1 MSKMFALGIALTA
14 KDMFSPAFSSLGSAI
29 RNSTKDLKNFGTAS
43 AAIGTGLK
51 GAQLATQGAVG
62 EVIKSF
68 ADLEDAKIQ
77 LQNTLMKS
85 DGSVSPFFK
94 GINDEATKLGN
105 ALPGTTADF
114 YAMASKLKSLGVEE
128 QSIIGG
134 ALKSAAYLGVVLKI
148 PYEEAAVSTAKFK
161 EALGIADGDLLTFI
175 DDIQRLSHMGVQVG
189 EMSFAFSKVGATMKG
204 LGMMGLKAARDV
216 EPLIG
221 ILIKSG
227 FSGETVGT
235 NLGNMIE
242 SAVNFKGSKELTKQG
257 IELTFNDTTGKFL
270 GIENMIKELEKLKD
284 IESDAARLNV
294 LESLFGK
301 GEAASMAN
309 VLIQKGTGGIDEFN
323 KKLKEQADLNMRVG
337 NTTKSLRNTWEALT
351 GTFSNLL
358 AFIGEGIAPELKSV
372 TNFFGEATAA
382 LADLTQEYPIVTKF
396 IGGALVGFVAL
407 TGGLGTAAIA
417 VSMFTTVLG
426 VLGVTSMATFG
437 WIFAGAAL
445 IAGAATLIADNW
457 SSVSPVF
464 SELWGNIQEWF
475 TGLDPLFNA
484 IGDLFVAISQPLA
497 DIGSFIV
504 STIGSIVSTVFT
516 LLRPVFTFVFGMLGA
531 LIQGWVSFIT
541 FFVSALTVGVQAA
554 TYLFAPLFSFVGD
567 SITFLVEKF
576 NALASF
582 ILDTF
587 TGAATAIYAQFEP
600 LFTWIGGKFQWIMD
614 TVGGIKAFFGAENT
628 AQAQT
633 QKAPGADIVA
643 KAANIPVQGS
653 TSNSVSVTI
662 QNPNFNSPEEANRT
676 QNQIDEQV
684 RKALRE
690 IQRDQADRSYGD

>member
-29 RNSTKDLKNFGTAS
+29 RNSTKDLKNFGTAT

-85 DGSVSPFFK
+85 DGSISPLFK
-94 GINDEATKLGN
+94 EINDEAMKLGN

-134 ALKSAAYLGVVLKI
+134 ALKSSAYLGVVLKI
-148 PYEEAAVSTAKFK
+148 PYEEAATATAKFK
-161 EALGIADGDLLTFI
+161 EALGIADDDLLTFI

-221 ILIKSG
+221 LLIKSG

-242 SAVNFKGSKELTKQG
+242 SAVNFKGSKELNKQG
-257 IELTFNDTTGKFL
+257 IDLTFNDTSGKFL
-270 GIENMIKELEKLKD
+270 GIQNMIKELEKLKD
-284 IESDAARLNV
+284 IESDASRLNV

-309 VLIQKGTGGIDEFN
+309 VLIQKGTSGVDEFN

-358 AFIGEGIAPELKSV
+358 AFLGEGIAPELKSV
-372 TNFFGEATAA
+372 TNFLGDTTAA
-382 LADLTQEYPIVTKF
+382 LADLTQEYPMVTKF
-396 IGGALVGFVAL
+396 LGGALVGFVAL

-417 VSMFTTVLG
+417 VSMFTTVLT
-426 VLGVTSMATFG
+426 VLGIASFATFG
-437 WIFAGAAL
+437 WIVAGVAL
-445 IAGAATLIADNW
+445 VAGAATLLVAYWEPI
-457 SSVSPVF
+457 SSWF
-464 SELWGNIQEWF
+464 SSMW
-475 TGLDPLFNA
+475 TGLFQPIN
-484 IGDLFVAISQPLA
+484 IGEIF
-497 DIGSFIV
+497 
-504 STIGSIVSTVFT
+504 GSIVSTAMEK
-516 LLRPVFTFVFGMLGA
+516 FG
-531 LIQGWVSFIT
+531 S
-541 FFVSALTVGVQAA
+541 
-554 TYLFAPLFSFVGD
+554 LFS
-567 SITFLVEKF
+567 
-576 NALASF
+576 
-582 ILDTF
+582 
-587 TGAATAIYAQFEP
+587 
-600 LFTWIGGKFQWIMD
+600 WIGGKFQWIMD
-614 TVGGIKAFFGAENT
+614 TVGGMKAFFGIETNT
-628 AQAQT
+628 AQAQQSG
-633 QKAPGADIVA
+633 QKTPGADIMA
-643 KAANIPVQGS
+643 KAGNIPAQGA

-662 QNPNFNSPEEANRT
+662 QNPNFNSPEEASRT
-676 QNQIDEQV
+676 QAQIDEQV

-690 IQRDQADRSYGD
+690 MQRDQADRSYHD

>member
-14 KDMFSPAFSSLGSAI
+14 KDMFSPAFSSLGAAI

-62 EVIKSF
+62 EVIKSY
-68 ADLEDAKIQ
+68 ADLEDAQIQ
-77 LQNTLMKS
+77 LENTLMKS

-94 GINDEATKLGN
+94 GINEEATKLGN

-148 PYEEAAVSTAKFK
+148 PYEEAAVSTAKFR
-161 EALGIADGDLLTFI
+161 EALGIADSDLLVFI
-175 DDIQRLSHMGVQVG
+175 DDIQRLAHMGVEVG
-189 EMSFAFSKVGATMKG
+189 EMKFAFSKVGATMKG
-204 LGMMGLKAARDV
+204 LGMMGLQAARDV

-221 ILIKSG
+221 LLIKSG

-242 SAVNFKGSKELTKQG
+242 SAVNFKGSKELKKQG

-270 GIENMIKELEKLKD
+270 GVENMIKELEQLKE

-294 LESLFGK
+294 IESLFGK

-309 VLIQKGTGGIDEFN
+309 VLIQKGTGGISEFN

-358 AFIGEGIAPELKSV
+358 AFLGEGIAPELKSV
-372 TNFFGEATAA
+372 TNFLGDATAA
-382 LADLTQEYPIVTKF
+382 LADLTQEYPNVTKF
-396 IGGALVGFVAL
+396 LGGALVGFVAL
-407 TGGLGTAAIA
+407 SGGLGTAAIA

-426 VLGVTSMATFG
+426 VLGVTSMVTFG
-437 WIFAGAAL
+437 WIIAGAAL
-445 IAGAATLIADNW
+445 IAGAATLIIANW
-457 SSVSPVF
+457 DT
-464 SELWGNIQEWF
+464 LKGWF
-475 TGLDPLFNA
+475 
-484 IGDLFVAISQPLA
+484 
-497 DIGSFIV
+497 
-504 STIGSIVSTVFT
+504 
-516 LLRPVFTFVFGMLGA
+516 
-531 LIQGWVSFIT
+531 VSFGT
-541 FFVSALTVGVQAA
+541 WLTDLLG
-554 TYLFAPLFSFVGD
+554 
-567 SITFLVEKF
+567 
-576 NALASF
+576 
-582 ILDTF
+582 
-587 TGAATAIYAQFEP
+587 GAATAIYAQFEP
-600 LFTWIGGKFQWIMD
+600 LFNWISKAFTWAFQSFNVADIFSSIAQSVVNIFSSLFSWIGSQITGAIEGFNTFASFITDLFTNPITTITGLFDSFFNWVGGKFQWVLD
-614 TVGGIKAFFGAENT
+614 SVNGVKSFFGAESNVQ
-628 AQAQT
+628 QAASPSQQT
-633 QKAPGADIVA
+633 IPIMARAG
-643 KAANIPVQGS
+643 NIPAQGS
-653 TSNSVSVTI
+653 TSNSVSVMI
-662 QNPNFNSPEEANRT
+662 QNPSFNSPEEASRT
-676 QNQIDEQV
+676 QAQIDEQV

-690 IQRDQADRSYGD
+690 IQRDQADRSFND

>member
-1 MSKMFALGIALTA
+1 MSKMFALGVALTA

-29 RNSTKDLKNFGTAS
+29 RNSTKDLKNFGTAT

-114 YAMASKLKSLGVEE
+114 YAMASKLKALGVEE

-148 PYEEAAVSTAKFK
+148 PYEEAAISTAKFK
-161 EALGIADGDLLTFI
+161 EALGIADDDLLVFI

-204 LGMMGLKAARDV
+204 LGMIGLKAARDV

-221 ILIKSG
+221 LLIKSG

-242 SAVNFKGSKELTKQG
+242 SAVNFKGSKELNKQG
-257 IELTFNDTTGKFL
+257 IDLTFNDTSGKFL
-270 GIENMIKELEKLKD
+270 GIQNMIKELEKLKD

-309 VLIQKGTGGIDEFN
+309 VLIQKGTSGIDEFN

-337 NTTKSLRNTWEALT
+337 NTTKSLRNIWEALT
-351 GTFSNLL
+351 GTFSNFL

-372 TNFFGEATAA
+372 TNFLGEATAA
-382 LADLTQEYPIVTKF
+382 LADFTQEYPMVTKF
-396 IGGALVGFVAL
+396 LGGALVGFVAL

-426 VLGVTSMATFG
+426 VLGVTSMAAFG
-437 WIFAGAAL
+437 WISAL
-445 IAGAATLIADNW
+445 
-457 SSVSPVF
+457 
-464 SELWGNIQEWF
+464 
-475 TGLDPLFNA
+475 A
-484 IGDLFVAISQPLA
+484 IGAGLLVAYWEPVSNWFSSMWVALFQPIN
-497 DIGSFIV
+497 IGEIF
-504 STIGSIVSTVFT
+504 GSIVQGAMDM
-516 LLRPVFTFVFGMLGA
+516 FG
-531 LIQGWVSFIT
+531 S
-541 FFVSALTVGVQAA
+541 
-554 TYLFAPLFSFVGD
+554 LF
-567 SITFLVEKF
+567 
-576 NALASF
+576 N
-582 ILDTF
+582 
-587 TGAATAIYAQFEP
+587 
-600 LFTWIGGKFQWIMD
+600 WIGGKFQWIMD
-614 TVGGIKAFFGAENT
+614 TVGGMKAFFGIETNT
-628 AQAQT
+628 TQT
-633 QKAPGADIVA
+633 ISGQTPSYQSIPGQKTPGADIMA
-643 KAANIPVQGS
+643 KAGNIPAQGA

-662 QNPNFNSPEEANRT
+662 QNPSFNSPEEASRT
-676 QNQIDEQV
+676 QAQIDEQV

-690 IQRDQADRSYGD
+690 MQRDQADRSYSD

>member
-29 RNSTKDLKNFGTAS
+29 RNSTKDLKNFSTAT

-51 GAQLATQGAVG
+51 GAQLATQGAAG

-85 DGSVSPFFK
+85 DGSVSPLFK
-94 GINDEATKLGN
+94 EINDEATKLGN

-128 QSIIGG
+128 KSIIGG
-134 ALKSAAYLGVVLKI
+134 ALKSSAYLGVVLKV
-148 PYEEAAVSTAKFK
+148 PYEEAATATAKFK
-161 EALGIADGDLLTFI
+161 EALGIADEDLLTFI

-221 ILIKSG
+221 LLIKSG

-242 SAVNFKGSKELTKQG
+242 SAVNFKGSKELNNQG
-257 IELTFNDTTGKFL
+257 IDLTFNDTRGKFL
-270 GIENMIKELEKLKD
+270 GIQNMIKELEKLKD

-309 VLIQKGTGGIDEFN
+309 VLIQKGTRGIDEFN

-337 NTTKSLRNTWEALT
+337 NSTKSLRNTWEALT

-358 AFIGEGIAPELKSV
+358 AFLGEGIAPELKSV
-372 TNFFGEATAA
+372 TNFLGEATAA
-382 LADLTQEYPIVTKF
+382 LADFTQEHPMVTKF
-396 IGGALVGFVAL
+396 LGGALVGFVAL

-426 VLGVTSMATFG
+426 VLGITSMVTFG
-437 WIFAGAAL
+437 WIIAGAAL
-445 IAGAATLIADNW
+445 IAGAATLIIANW
-457 SSVSPVF
+457 DTLKGWFVSF
-464 SELWGNIQEWF
+464 GTW
-475 TGLDPLFNA
+475 
-484 IGDLFVAISQPLA
+484 LA
-497 DIGSFIV
+497 D
-504 STIGSIVSTVFT
+504 
-516 LLRPVFTFVFGMLGA
+516 LLG
-531 LIQGWVSFIT
+531 
-541 FFVSALTVGVQAA
+541 
-554 TYLFAPLFSFVGD
+554 
-567 SITFLVEKF
+567 
-576 NALASF
+576 
-582 ILDTF
+582 
-587 TGAATAIYAQFEP
+587 GAATAIYAQFEP
-600 LFTWIGGKFQWIMD
+600 LLNWLSQAFSWVFQSFNIGEIFGSIVQGAMNMFGSLFNWIGGKFQWIMD
-614 TVGGIKAFFGAENT
+614 TVGGIKAFFGIETNT
-628 AQAQT
+628 AQT
-633 QKAPGADIVA
+633 QPEQKTPGADIMA
-643 KAANIPVQGS
+643 KAGNIPAQGAS
-653 TSNSVSVTI
+653 SNSVSVTI
-662 QNPNFNSPEEANRT
+662 QNPNFSSPEEASRT
-676 QNQIDEQV
+676 QAQIDEQV

-690 IQRDQADRSYGD
+690 INRDQADRSYHD

>member
-29 RNSTKDLKNFGTAS
+29 RNSTKDLKNFGTAT

-68 ADLEDAKIQ
+68 SDLEDAKIQ

-114 YAMASKLKSLGVEE
+114 YQMGSKLKALGVEE

-148 PYEEAAVSTAKFK
+148 SYEEAATATAKFK
-161 EALGIADGDLLTFI
+161 EALGIADDDLLLFI

-221 ILIKSG
+221 LLIKSG

-242 SAVNFKGSKELTKQG
+242 SAVNFKGSKELERQG
-257 IELTFNDTTGKFL
+257 LSLNFNDTSGKFS
-270 GIENMIKELEKLKD
+270 GIQNMIKELEKLRD
-284 IESDAARLNV
+284 IESDATRLSV
-294 LESLFGK
+294 IESLFGK

-309 VLIQKGTGGIDEFN
+309 VLIQKGTNGIDEFN
-323 KKLKEQADLNMRVG
+323 KKLKEQADLNMRVS
-337 NTTKSLRNTWEALT
+337 NSTKSLRNTWEALT

-372 TNFFGEATAA
+372 TNFLGEATAA
-382 LADLTQEYPIVTKF
+382 LADLTQEYPMVTKF
-396 IGGALVGFVAL
+396 LGGALVGFVAL
-407 TGGLGTAAIA
+407 TGGLGAAAIA

-426 VLGVTSMATFG
+426 VLGITSMVTFG
-437 WIFAGAAL
+437 WIVAGVAL
-445 IAGAATLIADNW
+445 VAGAATLLVTYWEPISNW
-457 SSVSPVF
+457 FSSMWVALFQPINIGEIFGAIVSNAMDIF
-464 SELWGNIQEWF
+464 GS
-475 TGLDPLFNA
+475 LFN
-484 IGDLFVAISQPLA
+484 
-497 DIGSFIV
+497 
-504 STIGSIVSTVFT
+504 
-516 LLRPVFTFVFGMLGA
+516 
-531 LIQGWVSFIT
+531 
-541 FFVSALTVGVQAA
+541 
-554 TYLFAPLFSFVGD
+554 
-567 SITFLVEKF
+567 
-576 NALASF
+576 
-582 ILDTF
+582 
-587 TGAATAIYAQFEP
+587 
-600 LFTWIGGKFQWIMD
+600 WIGGKFQWIMD
-614 TVGGIKAFFGAENT
+614 TVGGIKAFFGMESNT
-628 AQAQT
+628 AQ
-633 QKAPGADIVA
+633 KMPGTDIIA
-643 KAANIPVQGS
+643 KAGNIPAQGVS
-653 TSNSVSVTI
+653 SNSVSVTI
-662 QNPNFNSPEEANRT
+662 QNPSFNSQEDANRT
-676 QNQIDEQV
+676 QAQIDDQV

-690 IQRDQADRSYGD
+690 IERDKADRSYRD

>member
-14 KDMFSPAFSSLGSAI
+14 KDMFSPAFSSLGDAI

-94 GINDEATKLGN
+94 DIDKEATKLGN
-105 ALPGTTADF
+105 ALPGATADF

-161 EALGIADGDLLTFI
+161 EALGIADDDLLTFI

-270 GIENMIKELEKLKD
+270 GIENMIKELEQLKS

-294 LESLFGK
+294 IESLFGK

-309 VLIQKGTGGIDEFN
+309 VLIQKGTGGIGEFN
-323 KKLKEQADLNMRVG
+323 TKLKEQADLNMRVG
-337 NTTKSLRNTWEALT
+337 NTTKSLRNTWDALT
-351 GTFSNLL
+351 GTFSNFL
-358 AFIGEGIAPELKSV
+358 ATIGGGIAPELKSV
-372 TNFFGEATAA
+372 TNLLGTATSA
-382 LADLTQEYPIVTKF
+382 LDELMQEYPMVTKF

-407 TGGLGTAAIA
+407 SGGLGTAAIA

-426 VLGVTSMATFG
+426 VLGVTSMVTFG
-437 WIFAGAAL
+437 WIIAGAAL
-445 IAGAATLIADNW
+445 IAGAAYLIADNW
-457 SSVSPVF
+457 SSISPIF
-464 SELWGNIQEWF
+464 DELWGNIQEWF

-484 IGDLFVAISQPLA
+484 IGDLFGAISQPLT
-497 DIGSFIV
+497 DIGSFFV

-541 FFVSALTVGVQAA
+541 FFVSVLTVGVQAA

-567 SITFLVEKF
+567 GITFLVEKF

-582 ILDTF
+582 VLDTF

-628 AQAQT
+628 AQVQT
-633 QKAPGADIVA
+633 QKAPGADIMA

-662 QNPNFNSPEEANRT
+662 QNPNFNSPEEASRT
-676 QNQIDEQV
+676 QAQIDEQV

-690 IQRDQADRSYGD
+690 IERDQRDRSYGD

>member
-1 MSKMFALGIALTA
+1 MSKMFALGVALTA

-77 LQNTLMKS
+77 LQNTLMKN

-114 YAMASKLKSLGVEE
+114 YNMASKLKSLGVEE

-148 PYEEAAVSTAKFK
+148 PYEEAATSTAKFK
-161 EALGIADGDLLTFI
+161 EALGIADDDLLTFI

-221 ILIKSG
+221 LLIKSG

-242 SAVNFKGSKELTKQG
+242 SAVNFKGSKELNKQG
-257 IELTFNDTTGKFL
+257 IDLTFNDTSGKFL
-270 GIENMIKELEKLKD
+270 GIQNMIKELEKLKE

-309 VLIQKGTGGIDEFN
+309 VLIQKGTSGIDEFN

-337 NTTKSLRNTWEALT
+337 NSTKSLRNTWEALT

-358 AFIGEGIAPELKSV
+358 AFLGEGIAPELKSV
-372 TNFFGEATAA
+372 TNFLGEATAA
-382 LADLTQEYPIVTKF
+382 LADFTQEYPMVTKF
-396 IGGALVGFVAL
+396 LGGALVGFVAL

-426 VLGVTSMATFG
+426 VLGIVSMATFG
-437 WIFAGAAL
+437 WIVLGAAL
-445 IAGAATLIADNW
+445 IAGAATLIISNW
-457 SSVSPVF
+457 DT
-464 SELWGNIQEWF
+464 LKEWF
-475 TGLDPLFNA
+475 VSFGTW
-484 IGDLFVAISQPLA
+484 LA
-497 DIGSFIV
+497 D
-504 STIGSIVSTVFT
+504 
-516 LLRPVFTFVFGMLGA
+516 LLG
-531 LIQGWVSFIT
+531 
-541 FFVSALTVGVQAA
+541 
-554 TYLFAPLFSFVGD
+554 
-567 SITFLVEKF
+567 
-576 NALASF
+576 
-582 ILDTF
+582 
-587 TGAATAIYAQFEP
+587 GAATAIYAQFEP
-600 LFTWIGGKFQWIMD
+600 LFNWIGGKFQWIMD
-614 TVGGIKAFFGAENT
+614 TFSGIKAFFGVDTNIT
-628 AQAQT
+628 QTIPGQTPSSQT
-633 QKAPGADIVA
+633 QLGQKTPGADIMA
-643 KAANIPVQGS
+643 KAGNIPAQGAS
-653 TSNSVSVTI
+653 SNSVSVTI
-662 QNPNFNSPEEANRT
+662 QNPSFNSPEEASRT
-676 QNQIDEQV
+676 QEQIDEQV

-690 IQRDQADRSYGD
+690 IQRDQSDRSYHD

>member
-1 MSKMFALGIALTA
+1 MSKMFALGVALTA
-14 KDMFSPAFSSLGSAI
+14 KDMFSPVFTSLGAAI
-29 RNSTKDLKNFGTAS
+29 RNSTKDLKNFSTAS
-43 AAIGTGLK
+43 AAVGTGLK

-85 DGSVSPFFK
+85 DGSISPFFK

-114 YAMASKLKSLGVEE
+114 YNMASKLKSLGVEE

-134 ALKSAAYLGVVLKI
+134 ALKSSAYLGVVLKI
-148 PYEEAAVSTAKFK
+148 PYEEAATATAKFK
-161 EALGIADGDLLTFI
+161 EALGIADDDLLTFI

-221 ILIKSG
+221 LLIKSG

-242 SAVNFKGSKELTKQG
+242 SAVNFKGSKELRKQG
-257 IELTFNDTTGKFL
+257 IDLTFNDTSGKFL
-270 GIENMIKELEKLKD
+270 GIQNMIKELEKLKE

-309 VLIQKGTGGIDEFN
+309 VLIQKGTSGIDEFN

-337 NTTKSLRNTWEALT
+337 NSTKSLRNTWEALT

-358 AFIGEGIAPELKSV
+358 AFLGEGIAPELKSV
-372 TNFFGEATAA
+372 TNFLGEATAA
-382 LADLTQEYPIVTKF
+382 LADFTQEHPMVTKF
-396 IGGALVGFVAL
+396 LGGALVGFVAL
-407 TGGLGTAAIA
+407 TGALGTAAIA

-426 VLGVTSMATFG
+426 VLGVVSMATFG
-437 WIFAGAAL
+437 WIVLGAAL
-445 IAGAATLIADNW
+445 IAGAATLIIANW
-457 SSVSPVF
+457 DT
-464 SELWGNIQEWF
+464 LKEWF
-475 TGLDPLFNA
+475 VSFGTW
-484 IGDLFVAISQPLA
+484 LA
-497 DIGSFIV
+497 D
-504 STIGSIVSTVFT
+504 
-516 LLRPVFTFVFGMLGA
+516 LLG
-531 LIQGWVSFIT
+531 
-541 FFVSALTVGVQAA
+541 
-554 TYLFAPLFSFVGD
+554 
-567 SITFLVEKF
+567 
-576 NALASF
+576 
-582 ILDTF
+582 
-587 TGAATAIYAQFEP
+587 GAATAIYAQFEP
-600 LFTWIGGKFQWIMD
+600 LFNWIGGKFQWIMD
-614 TVGGIKAFFGAENT
+614 TFSGIKAFFGADTNIT
-628 AQAQT
+628 QTIPGQTPSSQT
-633 QKAPGADIVA
+633 QPGQKIPGADIMA
-643 KAANIPVQGS
+643 KAGNIPAQGAS
-653 TSNSVSVTI
+653 SNSVSVTI
-662 QNPNFNSPEEANRT
+662 QNPSFNSPEEASRT
-676 QNQIDEQV
+676 QDQIDEQV

-690 IQRDQADRSYGD
+690 IQRDQADRSYHD

>member
-1 MSKMFALGIALTA
+1 MSKMFALGVALTA
-14 KDMFSPAFSSLGSAI
+14 RDMFSPVFSSLGSAI
-29 RNSTKDLKNFGTAS
+29 RNSTKDLKNFSTAS
-43 AAIGTGLK
+43 AAVGTGLK

-114 YAMASKLKSLGVEE
+114 YNMASKLKSLGVEE

-134 ALKSAAYLGVVLKI
+134 ALKSSAYLGVVLKI
-148 PYEEAAVSTAKFK
+148 PYEEAATATAKFK
-161 EALGIADGDLLTFI
+161 EALGIADDDLLTFI

-221 ILIKSG
+221 LLIKSG

-242 SAVNFKGSKELTKQG
+242 SAVNFKGSKELRKQG
-257 IELTFNDTTGKFL
+257 IDLTFNDTSGKFL
-270 GIENMIKELEKLKD
+270 GIQNMIKELEKLKE

-309 VLIQKGTGGIDEFN
+309 VLIQKGTSGIDEFN

-337 NTTKSLRNTWEALT
+337 NSTKSLRNTWEALT

-358 AFIGEGIAPELKSV
+358 AFLGEGIAPELKSV
-372 TNFFGEATAA
+372 TNFLGEATAA
-382 LADLTQEYPIVTKF
+382 LADFTQEHPMVTKF
-396 IGGALVGFVAL
+396 LGGALVGFVAL

-426 VLGVTSMATFG
+426 VLGIVSMATFG
-437 WIFAGAAL
+437 WIVLGAAL
-445 IAGAATLIADNW
+445 IAGAATLIISNW
-457 SSVSPVF
+457 DT
-464 SELWGNIQEWF
+464 LKEWF
-475 TGLDPLFNA
+475 
-484 IGDLFVAISQPLA
+484 
-497 DIGSFIV
+497 
-504 STIGSIVSTVFT
+504 
-516 LLRPVFTFVFGMLGA
+516 
-531 LIQGWVSFIT
+531 VSFGT
-541 FFVSALTVGVQAA
+541 WLTDLLG
-554 TYLFAPLFSFVGD
+554 
-567 SITFLVEKF
+567 
-576 NALASF
+576 
-582 ILDTF
+582 
-587 TGAATAIYAQFEP
+587 GAAKGIYAQFEP
-600 LFTWIGGKFQWIMD
+600 LFNWIGGKFQWIMD
-614 TVGGIKAFFGAENT
+614 TFSGIKAFFGVDTNIT
-628 AQAQT
+628 QT
-633 QKAPGADIVA
+633 TPGQTPSSQTLPGQKIPGADIMA
-643 KAANIPVQGS
+643 KAGNIPAQGAS
-653 TSNSVSVTI
+653 SNSVSVTI
-662 QNPNFNSPEEANRT
+662 QNPSFNSPEEASRT
-676 QNQIDEQV
+676 QAQIDEQV

-690 IQRDQADRSYGD
+690 MQRDQADRSYHD

>member
-62 EVIKSF
+62 EVIKSY
-68 ADLEDAKIQ
+68 ADLEDAQIQ

-94 GINDEATKLGN
+94 GINEEATKLGN

-148 PYEEAAVSTAKFK
+148 PYEEAAVSTAKFR
-161 EALGIADGDLLTFI
+161 EALGIADSDLLVFI
-175 DDIQRLSHMGVQVG
+175 DDIQRLAHMGVEVG
-189 EMSFAFSKVGATMKG
+189 EMKFAFSKVGATMKG
-204 LGMMGLKAARDV
+204 LGMMGLQAARDV

-221 ILIKSG
+221 LLIKSG

-242 SAVNFKGSKELTKQG
+242 SAVNFKGSKELKKQG

-270 GIENMIKELEKLKD
+270 GVENMIKELEQLKE

-294 LESLFGK
+294 IESLFGK

-309 VLIQKGTGGIDEFN
+309 VLIQKGTGGISEFN

-358 AFIGEGIAPELKSV
+358 AFLGEGIAPELKSV
-372 TNFFGEATAA
+372 TNFLGDATAA
-382 LADLTQEYPIVTKF
+382 LADLTQEYPNVTKF
-396 IGGALVGFVAL
+396 LGGALVGFVAL
-407 TGGLGTAAIA
+407 SGGLGTAAIA

-426 VLGVTSMATFG
+426 VLGVTSMVTFG
-437 WIFAGAAL
+437 WIIAGAAL
-445 IAGAATLIADNW
+445 IAGAATLIIANW
-457 SSVSPVF
+457 DTLKGWFVSF
-464 SELWGNIQEWF
+464 GTW
-475 TGLDPLFNA
+475 
-484 IGDLFVAISQPLA
+484 LA
-497 DIGSFIV
+497 D
-504 STIGSIVSTVFT
+504 
-516 LLRPVFTFVFGMLGA
+516 LLG
-531 LIQGWVSFIT
+531 
-541 FFVSALTVGVQAA
+541 
-554 TYLFAPLFSFVGD
+554 
-567 SITFLVEKF
+567 
-576 NALASF
+576 
-582 ILDTF
+582 
-587 TGAATAIYAQFEP
+587 GAATAIYAQFEP
-600 LFTWIGGKFQWIMD
+600 LFNWISKAFTWAFQSFNVADIFSSIAQSVVNIFSSLFSWIGSQITGAIEGFNTFASFITDLFTNPITTITGLFDSFFNWVGGKFQWVLD
-614 TVGGIKAFFGAENT
+614 SVNGVKSFFGAESNVQ
-628 AQAQT
+628 QATSPSQQT
-633 QKAPGADIVA
+633 IPIMARAG
-643 KAANIPVQGS
+643 NIPAQGS

-662 QNPNFNSPEEANRT
+662 QNPNFSSPEEASRT
-676 QNQIDEQV
+676 QAQIDEQV

-690 IQRDQADRSYGD
+690 IQRDQADRSFND

>member
-85 DGSVSPFFK
+85 DGSISPFFK

-114 YAMASKLKSLGVEE
+114 YNMASKLKSLGVEE

-134 ALKSAAYLGVVLKI
+134 ALKSSAYLGVVLKI
-148 PYEEAAVSTAKFK
+148 PYEEAATATAKFK
-161 EALGIADGDLLTFI
+161 EALGIADDDLLTFI

-189 EMSFAFSKVGATMKG
+189 EMSFAFSKIGATMKG
-204 LGMMGLKAARDV
+204 LGMMGLQAARDV

-221 ILIKSG
+221 LLIKSG

-242 SAVNFKGSKELTKQG
+242 SAVNFKGSKELRKQG
-257 IELTFNDTTGKFL
+257 IDLTFNDTSGKFL
-270 GIENMIKELEKLKD
+270 GIQNMIKELEKLKE

-309 VLIQKGTGGIDEFN
+309 VLIQKGTSGVDEFN

-337 NTTKSLRNTWEALT
+337 NSTKSLRNTWEALT

-358 AFIGEGIAPELKSV
+358 AFLGEGIAPELKSV
-372 TNFFGEATAA
+372 TNFLGEATAA
-382 LADLTQEYPIVTKF
+382 LADFTQEHPMVTKF
-396 IGGALVGFVAL
+396 LGGALVGFVAL
-407 TGGLGTAAIA
+407 TGALGTAAIA

-426 VLGVTSMATFG
+426 VLGIVSMATFG
-437 WIFAGAAL
+437 WIVLGAAL
-445 IAGAATLIADNW
+445 IAGAATLIIANW
-457 SSVSPVF
+457 DTLKGWFVSF
-464 SELWGNIQEWF
+464 GTW
-475 TGLDPLFNA
+475 
-484 IGDLFVAISQPLA
+484 LA
-497 DIGSFIV
+497 D
-504 STIGSIVSTVFT
+504 
-516 LLRPVFTFVFGMLGA
+516 LLG
-531 LIQGWVSFIT
+531 
-541 FFVSALTVGVQAA
+541 
-554 TYLFAPLFSFVGD
+554 
-567 SITFLVEKF
+567 
-576 NALASF
+576 
-582 ILDTF
+582 
-587 TGAATAIYAQFEP
+587 GAATAIYAQFEP
-600 LFTWIGGKFQWIMD
+600 LFNWLSQSFSWVFQSFNIGEVFGTIVQGAMDMFGSLFNWIGGKFQWIMD
-614 TVGGIKAFFGAENT
+614 TVGGMKAFFGIETNT
-628 AQAQT
+628 AQAQQPG
-633 QKAPGADIVA
+633 QKTPGADIMA
-643 KAANIPVQGS
+643 KAGNIPAQGAS
-653 TSNSVSVTI
+653 SNSVSVTI
-662 QNPNFNSPEEANRT
+662 QNPSFHSPEEASRT
-676 QNQIDEQV
+676 QEQIDEQV

-690 IQRDQADRSYGD
+690 LQRDQADRSYRD